1 MTSRLAVLGSP
12 IAHSRSPL
20 LHAAAAGV
28 LGLDWR
34 YDRVKATEESLPVRL
49 SGLALDRADHTG
61 PEWVARRAGANGV
74 VSVNWQQV
82 CLGAAAAS
90 RNIDV
95 HIVGEVMQFYDGAE
109 LLKTAVRQRTG
120 PVRKRRAS
128 IPGSR
133 SKLKK
138 SVTDQPK

>member
-1 MTSRLAVLGSP
+1 L
-12 IAHSRSPL
+12 
-20 LHAAAAGV
+20 
-28 LGLDWR
+28 
-34 YDRVKATEESLPVRL
+34 LPVRL
-49 SGLALDRADHTG
+49 GGLAADAADRTG

-82 CLGAAAAS
+82 YLGAAAAG

-95 HIVGEVMQFYDGAE
+95 HVGPEVMQFYDGVE
-109 LLKTAVRQRTG
+109 LHKTTVRQRTG

-133 SKLKK
+133 SKLNT
-138 SVTDQPK
+138 SVRDQPNQKCRPSTEGPQPYQTK